1 MALLDPIYNEQFQTE
16 LLEQIVQKIDV
27 INGMSNN
34 TILMNSEDFMGD
46 YKQSTFF
53 GRIADLIER
62 RDITSDA
69 ADTDKR
75 MNKKEDVEVVID
87 FKTKVF
93 ETYENFKRAGQTI
106 ETFTSVVAEQWVQEF
121 VKRHLNLGVSAA
133 VQAAVNNSAMYDN
146 SLTAQTASYEALLKG
161 QELFDDKYDEVAAYV
176 MNTNAFFD
184 LRRDNL
190 ANYKIENVGGT
201 QIVTGMTETMG
212 KPVIVSNIPALTYD
226 AGGSDF
232 KNRIMALRPGAI
244 NMTERSGRLT
254 RVDEVT
260 DLENLG
266 VRWASEGS
274 VRMGLLGYAW
284 DIANGGRSPT
294 DAAIETGTNWDAV
307 VDNTLTG
314 FSVVE
319 VEKA

>member
-1 MALLDPIYNEQFQTE
+1 MALLSPVYNEQFQTE

-34 TILMNSEDFMGD
+34 TILMGSEDFSGD

-53 GRIADLIER
+53 GRIANLIER
-62 RDITSDA
+62 RDITSDSS
-69 ADTDKR
+69 DTDKR
-75 MNKKEDVEVVID
+75 MNKKEDVEVVVD

-93 ETYENFKRAGQTI
+93 ETYENFRRNGQTI

-121 VKRHLNLGVSAA
+121 IKRHLNLGVSAA

-146 SLTAQTASYEALLKG
+146 SLTASKASYEALLKG
-161 QELFDDKYDEVAAYV
+161 QELFQDKYDEVGAYV
-176 MNTNAFFD
+176 MNTKAFFD

-190 ANYKIENVGGT
+190 ANYKIDNVAGS

-212 KPVIVSNIPALTYD
+212 LPVIVSNIPSLSYD
-226 AGGSDF
+226 AGGGDI
-232 KNRIMALRPGAI
+232 KNRILALRPGAI
-244 NMTERSGRLT
+244 SMTERTGRLT

-260 DLENLG
+260 SLENLG

-307 VDNTLTG
+307 VDNSLTG
-314 FSVVE
+314 VAVVE
-319 VEKA
+319 VDQ

>member
-1 MALLDPIYNEQFQTE
+1 MALLSPVYNEQFQTE

-34 TILMNSEDFMGD
+34 TILMGSEDFSGD

-53 GRIADLIER
+53 GRIANLIER

-75 MNKKEDVEVVID
+75 MNKKEDVEVVVD

-93 ETYENFKRAGQTI
+93 ETYENFKRNGQTI

-121 VKRHLNLGVSAA
+121 IKRHLNLGVSAA

-146 SLTAQTASYEALLKG
+146 SLTASKASYEALLKG
-161 QELFDDKYDEVAAYV
+161 QELFQDKYDEVGAYV
-176 MNTNAFFD
+176 MNTKAFFD

-190 ANYKIENVGGT
+190 ANYKIENVAGS

-212 KPVIVSNIPALTYD
+212 LPVIVSNIPSLSYD
-226 AGGSDF
+226 AGGGDI
-232 KNRIMALRPGAI
+232 KNRILALRPGAI
-244 NMTERSGRLT
+244 SMTERTGRLT

-260 DLENLG
+260 SLENLG

-307 VDNTLTG
+307 VDNSLTG
-314 FSVVE
+314 VAVVE
-319 VEKA
+319 VDQ

>member
-1 MALLDPIYNEQFQTE
+1 MALLSPVYNEQFQTE

-34 TILMNSEDFMGD
+34 TILMGSEDFSGD

-53 GRIADLIER
+53 GRIANLIER
-62 RDITSDA
+62 RDITSDSS
-69 ADTDKR
+69 DTDKR
-75 MNKKEDVEVVID
+75 MNKKEDVEVVVD

-93 ETYENFKRAGQTI
+93 ETYENFRRNGQTI

-121 VKRHLNLGVSAA
+121 IKRHLNLGVSAA

-146 SLTAQTASYEALLKG
+146 SLTASKASYEALLKG
-161 QELFDDKYDEVAAYV
+161 QELFQDKYDEVGAYV
-176 MNTNAFFD
+176 MNTKAFFD

-190 ANYKIENVGGT
+190 ANYKIDNVAGS

-212 KPVIVSNIPALTYD
+212 LPVIVSNIPSLSYD
-226 AGGSDF
+226 AGGGDI
-232 KNRIMALRPGAI
+232 KNRILALRPGAI
-244 NMTERSGRLT
+244 SMTERTGRLT

-260 DLENLG
+260 SLENLG

-307 VDNTLTG
+307 VDNSLTG
-314 FSVVE
+314 VSVVE
-319 VEKA
+319 VDQ